1 MQIFP
6 VFAAVLPMRGPR
18 MFNSI
23 NGEITFKDEERL
35 FLCSGAVEWEMLI
48 SRTSCDDLPE
58 VGQNAKV
65 YVFLYHRDDQM
76 RLYGFSQRLE
86 RDVFLDLLKVEGV
99 GPRQALKIL
108 SGVQV
113 GSFIEALEAED
124 LELLSTIPGI
134 GRKTAQKIMLK
145 LKGRLKVSTPAGI
158 SLEEDIT
165 NALVGMGFDR
175 RSARSAVSSA
185 ARSLRDRQL
194 SREELER
201 ELFKSA
207 VSQLSGGS
215 QSDAGAAGDA
225 VQSAPEREEPS
236 GGGEQ

>member
-1 MQIFP
+1 
-6 VFAAVLPMRGPR
+6 

-23 NGEITFKDEERL
+23 SGEITFKDEERL
-35 FLCSGAVEWEMLI
+35 FLYSGSVEWEIHI
-48 SRTSCDDLPE
+48 SRSSSDDLPE
-58 VGQNAKV
+58 VGREARV

-76 RLYGFSQRLE
+76 RLYGFSQSLE

-108 SGVQV
+108 SGVEV
-113 GSFIEALEAED
+113 GRFIDALEAED
-124 LELLSTIPGI
+124 LDLLSTIPGV
-134 GRKTAQKIMLK
+134 GKKTAQKIMLK

-185 ARSLRDRQL
+185 ARILRDGEL
-194 SREELER
+194 KAEELEK

-207 VSQLSGGS
+207 LSQLSGGS
-215 QSDAGAAGDA
+215 RPAAGGSVRSDAD
-225 VQSAPEREEPS
+225 REQR
-236 GGGEQ
+236 GGGGAQ